1 MEDFSGGFNTFPI
14 IMKYFPKFFI
24 ALNINVKVKIICN
37 TEIVIEL
44 DILYIFELYEK
55 TTIF

>member
-1 MEDFSGGFNTFPI
+1 
-14 IMKYFPKFFI
+14 MKYFPKFFI

-44 DILYIFELYEK
+44 DILYIFEPYEK